1 MTVRARGT
9 AAVCAPHAGR
19 RWLFLLALAVTSP
32 VWASLGKDY
41 DTAILQ
47 VERENYEKAIPLL
60 EEVISE
66 VPASLPRIRLYGMRF
81 APYTPHYYLGLA
93 HYRLGNC
100 EDALNSWAVEARF
113 QVLAGKNA
121 ESMVS
126 GKKDCETRLVQA
138 GKELPAP
145 AMSAA
150 DNGNINDAALREITD
165 AFFRGAYEQVARF
178 DPTTLSDP
186 ASRGQAWIYRAASQY
201 TLYILGGEA
210 NGESLADVRGSL
222 ASARASDPN
231 LVIDRNQFSP
241 KFLKLLDQGDAR

>member
-1 MTVRARGT
+1 MTVRARGR
-9 AAVCAPHAGR
+9 AAVPAPRTGH

-32 VWASLGKDY
+32 VWASLGKGY

-47 VERENYEKAIPLL
+47 IERKNYEKAIPLL

-100 EDALNSWAVEARF
+100 EEALINWAEEAHF
-113 QVLAGKNA
+113 EVLSGKNA
-121 ESMVS
+121 ENMAN
-126 GKKDCETRLVQA
+126 GKADCENRLVQA
-138 GKELPAP
+138 GKELPVPMDHVAG
-145 AMSAA
+145 
-150 DNGNINDAALREITD
+150 NGNMSDTALREIVD
-165 AFFRGAYEQVARF
+165 AFFKGSYEQVASF

-201 TLYILGGEA
+201 TLYVLGGEVNA
-210 NGESLADVRGSL
+210 ENLADVRSSL
-222 ASARASDPN
+222 AHARSSEPN

-241 KFLKLLDQGDAR
+241 KFLKLVDQGDDR